1 MIYSRWN
8 PSKGGYDYF
17 NAKQEKDIPLANDLP
32 VPVLPRGTD
41 IGVASVEAGRP
52 IPAGA
57 EPAGS
62 GAGAVGLIAPIAR
75 TALQGFATTIPST
88 YLYMAVGVF
97 LGWLVFKK
105 KVNLP

>member
-8 PSKGGYDYF
+8 PSKGGYNYF
-17 NAKQEKDIPLANDLP
+17 NAKEKDIPLANDLP

-52 IPAGA
+52 IPSGA
-57 EPAGS
+57 QPAGS
-62 GAGAVGLIAPIAR
+62 GEVAVGLIAPIAR
-75 TALQGFATTIPST
+75 TALQGFATSIPSN
-88 YLYMAVGVF
+88 YIYMAAGVF

-105 KVNLP
+105 KVSL